1 MEQALSIMCVAA
13 QKEPKKVKYLPLPPP
28 SIYFLLQP
36 ILGSPPYHANQL
48 PPLPL
53 PHRVSQSVHGIVIAT
68 EMLNPSDSRRLSA
81 SADLPFQ
88 VVCGGENPTV

>member
-13 QKEPKKVKYLPLPPP
+13 QKEPKKVKYLLPPP
-28 SIYFLLQP
+28 SLHLLP
-36 ILGSPPYHANQL
+36 SPTNTRKSPYRANQP

-53 PHRVSQSVHGIVIAT
+53 PHRVSQSVHGIVIVT
-68 EMLNPSDSRRLSA
+68 EMLNPADSCRLST

-88 VVCGGENPTV
+88 VVCGGETSTV

>member
-28 SIYFLLQP
+28 QHLLP
-36 ILGSPPYHANQL
+36 SPTNTRKSPYHANQP

-53 PHRVSQSVHGIVIAT
+53 PHRVSQSVHGTVIAT
-68 EMLNPSDSRRLSA
+68 EVLNPSDSRRLST
-81 SADLPFQ
+81 STDLPFQ
-88 VVCGGENPTV
+88 VVCGGENPTG